1 MIKAEPSTYSL
12 NCTFIIIEMAD
23 GGTDIILKNVKF
35 WIADL
40 LKLFQEQTQPVDDT
54 ENSSRVKTKTDIISR
69 IKPLCVVGVVV
80 DIRNEKKECLTNSS
94 SSDANE
100 SNRPIVY
107 GKLIV
112 FITTNYTIY
121 SCSGCTNPDFT
132 NIFCF

>member
-1 MIKAEPSTYSL
+1 MIKAETSTYSL

-23 GGTDIILKNVKF
+23 GGTDIILKNVKL

-40 LKLFQEQTQPVDDT
+40 LKLFQEQTQPVDET

-112 FITTNYTIY
+112 FITTNYTI
-121 SCSGCTNPDFT
+121 
-132 NIFCF
+132 